1 MSPGSQ
7 SSGSPRPG
15 SPPARFDAVDL
26 IRTKRDGGELT
37 DQEIRWL
44 IDSYV
49 AGAVPDEQV
58 AALLMAIYLRGMAP
72 TERDSLTLAIV
83 ASGEVMDLSGLS
95 RPSVDKHSTG
105 GVGDKVSLVLA
116 PLVASFGAAV
126 PQLSGRGLG
135 HTGGTLDKLEAVP
148 GWRSQLT
155 TTEILDQLE
164 SVGCVICAAGASLAP
179 ADRKLYALRDVTGTI
194 ESVPL
199 IASSIM
205 SKKIAEG
212 TSSLVLDVKVG
223 SGAFMT
229 ERSRAGELASAMV
242 QIGRSANMNV
252 AALLTAMD
260 VPLGRAVG
268 NAVEVAEAVETLEG
282 HGPNDLV
289 AVTVALA
296 EVMLELA
303 GLPGDPR
310 RALKDGSALAV
321 WREMVSAQGGDTD
334 AALTR
339 AGVVEPVLAESDGF
353 LVRLEARAV
362 GVAAWRLG
370 AGRAKKEDP
379 VLASAGVLCLVKP
392 GEPVTKGQPVLELHT
407 DDPARLE
414 RAKEAL
420 RGALEVAPEVPDATI
435 GPPLVIE
442 RIG

>member
-1 MSPGSQ
+1 MSPANPQ
-7 SSGSPRPG
+7 AP
-15 SPPARFDAVDL
+15 FDAVDL
-26 IRTKRDGGELT
+26 VRAKRDGGELT
-37 DQEIRWL
+37 DDEIRWL
-44 IDSYV
+44 IDAYV
-49 AGAVPDEQV
+49 AGGVPDEQV
-58 AALLMAIYLRGMAP
+58 AALLMAIYLRGMSP
-72 TERDSLTLAIV
+72 RERDCLTLSIV

-116 PLVASFGAAV
+116 PLVASLGAAV

-135 HTGGTLDKLEAVP
+135 HTGGTLDKLEAIP

-155 TTEILDQLE
+155 TSEVLDQLE
-164 SVGCVICAAGASLAP
+164 SVGCVICAAGDSLAP

-212 TSSLVLDVKVG
+212 TSALVLDVKVG

-229 ERSRAGELASAMV
+229 ERTRAAELAAAMV
-242 QIGRSANMNV
+242 EIGRSAEMKV

-282 HGPNDLV
+282 HGPDDLV

-303 GLPGDPR
+303 NLPGDPR
-310 RALKDGSALAV
+310 RALQDGSALAV
-321 WREMVSAQGGDTD
+321 WRAMVRAQGGDPD
-334 AALTR
+334 APLPR
-339 AGVVEPVLAESDGF
+339 AVVVELVLADSDGY
-353 LVRLEARAV
+353 LARLEARSV

-370 AGRAKKEDP
+370 AGRAQKEDP

-392 GEPVTKGQPVLELHT
+392 GEPVTKGQPLLELHT

-414 RAKEAL
+414 RARDVL
-420 RGALEVAPEVPDATI
+420 HGGLEVTSEVPRAA
-435 GPPLVIE
+435 PAPLVIE

>member
-1 MSPGSQ
+1 MSPANPQ
-7 SSGSPRPG
+7 AP
-15 SPPARFDAVDL
+15 FDAVDL
-26 IRTKRDGGELT
+26 VRAKRDGGELT
-37 DQEIRWL
+37 DDEIRWL
-44 IDSYV
+44 IDAYV
-49 AGAVPDEQV
+49 AGGVPDEQV
-58 AALLMAIYLRGMAP
+58 AALLMAIYLRGMSP
-72 TERDSLTLAIV
+72 RERDCLTLSIV

-116 PLVASFGAAV
+116 PLVASLGAAV

-135 HTGGTLDKLEAVP
+135 HTGGTLDKLEAIP

-155 TTEILDQLE
+155 TSEVLDQLE
-164 SVGCVICAAGASLAP
+164 SVGCVICAAGDSLAP

-212 TSSLVLDVKVG
+212 TSALVLDVKVG

-229 ERSRAGELASAMV
+229 ERTRAAELAAAMV
-242 QIGRSANMNV
+242 EIGRSADMKV

-282 HGPNDLV
+282 HGPDDLV

-303 GLPGDPR
+303 NLPGDPR
-310 RALKDGSALAV
+310 RALQDGSALAV
-321 WREMVSAQGGDTD
+321 WRAMVRAQGGDPD
-334 AALTR
+334 APLPR
-339 AGVVEPVLAESDGF
+339 AEVVELVLADNDGY
-353 LVRLEARAV
+353 LARLEARSV

-370 AGRAKKEDP
+370 AGRAQKEDP

-392 GEPVTKGQPVLELHT
+392 GEPVTKGQPLLELHT
-407 DDPARLE
+407 DDPGRLE
-414 RAKEAL
+414 RARDAL
-420 RGALEVAPEVPDATI
+420 HGALEVTSEVPRAA
-435 GPPLVIE
+435 PAPLVIE